1 VQAAPRWLFLL
12 PAVAYLGA
20 LFAYPIVYNVL
31 LSVRQSS
38 VVGFVRGTSSFVGL
52 TNYRAAFANPVLPG
66 VVLNTLV
73 FMAGSLVAQFGLGF
87 LLALFFS
94 QRFPLSGL
102 LRSLILV
109 PWLLPGVVTGLVL
122 RLMFDP
128 DSGMV
133 NQVLS
138 DLGLLHSPVQWFANT
153 HLALLVIVVAN
164 IWIGIP
170 FNMLL
175 LHGGLQDI
183 PKELYEAARVDGAG
197 RLRTLRSITLPV
209 MRPVIAVVLVLGFIY
224 TLKAF
229 DIVVIMTGGGPVNG
243 TQLLSTWAYTLSF
256 VNLDF
261 GQGAAVGTIM
271 MFVSLVCALAYVRSY
286 RGELRR

>member
-1 VQAAPRWLFLL
+1 M
-12 PAVAYLGA
+12 PAIVYVCL

-31 LSVRQSS
+31 LSLRQSS
-38 VVGFVRGTSSFVGL
+38 VIGLLNNSAGFVGL
-52 TNYRAAFANPVLPG
+52 SNYHTAITNPVLPT
-66 VVLNTLV
+66 VVENTALFVVGSIV
-73 FMAGSLVAQFGLGF
+73 FQFGIGF

-128 DSGMV
+128 TSGMV
-133 NQVLS
+133 NQILS
-138 DLGLLHSPVQWFANT
+138 DVGLIHTPIEWLTNT
-153 HLALLVIVVAN
+153 HLALLTVVLAN

-197 RLRTLRSITLPV
+197 RARTFWSVTVPV

-229 DIVVIMTGGGPVNG
+229 DIVIILTGGGPVNS

-256 VNLDF
+256 GNLDF
-261 GQGAAVGTIM
+261 GQGAAIGTIM
-271 MFVSLVCALAYVRSY
+271 MLISLVCALAYVRSY

>member
-1 VQAAPRWLFLL
+1 MQAAPRWLFLL

-52 TNYRAAFANPVLPG
+52 TNYRAAFTNPVLPG

-73 FMAGSLVAQFGLGF
+73 FMVGSLVAQFGLGF

-170 FNMLL
+170 LNMLL

-229 DIVVIMTGGGPVNG
+229 DIVVIMTGGARSTAPSSCQPGP
-243 TQLLSTWAYTLSF
+243 TRCRLSTSISAR
-256 VNLDF
+256 
-261 GQGAAVGTIM
+261 
-271 MFVSLVCALAYVRSY
+271 ALRSA
-286 RGELRR
+286 RS